1 MKCAFGKGGCRCS
14 KDSSAIQIRNNY
26 FWWIKTNI
34 DIIFVTIYLSRIT
47 EPIGTQQL
55 GENCGYKL
63 WHGCGGECADGL
75 ECSLYVRKCG
85 TCIQKQG
92 KYAEIGWHR

>member
-1 MKCAFGKGGCRCS
+1 MMLR
-14 KDSSAIQIRNNY
+14 
-26 FWWIKTNI
+26 IKTNI
-34 DIIFVTIYLSRIT
+34 DIIFVTLYLSRIA

-75 ECSLYVRKCG
+75 ECAPYVGKCG

-92 KYAEIGWHR
+92 KYAEIG